1 MNYIAVAIGGFFG
14 AVIRDLIGKIIVAN
28 FFPVGTLT
36 INLLGSFFLLFLTT
50 IFLEKVNISDTVRLG
65 ITSGFLGAFTTFSTL
80 AKETY
85 VLLTQGKFFIG
96 FGYIVLSLCG
106 GFFTGILGRALALYL
121 ANLNINVKDEG

>member
-28 FFPVGTLT
+28 IFPVGTLT

-85 VLLTQGKFFIG
+85 VLLTQGKFFVG
-96 FGYIVLSLCG
+96 FGYIVLSLGG